1 MLAQISILGLYALN
15 NTIFDKM
22 VVPSD
27 LDAETVRDAILQDAA
42 EMNLIYP
49 DADFMKLSIELW
61 SKRRLH
67 SWERMVTAIYEEYNP
82 LWNKDGTITETRQR
96 AGKASERGEVNDTS
110 RSTDTNI
117 HSVQGYNSSDWAN
130 AEKDTGN
137 GSVTSATDSSRSRDE
152 SETETVTRTEGGN
165 IGVTMSQDML
175 QAELDIRKT
184 DIYHIIAEEFKERFC
199 LMVY

>member
-1 MLAQISILGLYALN
+1 MLSQISILGLYALN

-22 VVPSD
+22 IVPAD
-27 LDAETVRDAILQDAA
+27 LDAETVRDAILQDSA

-61 SKRRLH
+61 SKRRIH

-96 AGKASERGEVNDTS
+96 AGKASESGNVSDSSNS
-110 RSTDTNI
+110 STEDI
-117 HSVQGYNSSDWAN
+117 HAVQGYNTAHWQN
-130 AEKDTGN
+130 AEKDIGES
-137 GSVTSATDSSRSRDE
+137 SVKSNTDSTRNRDE

-165 IGVTMSQDML
+165 IGVTMSQAML
-175 QAELDIRKT
+175 QAEIDIRKT